1 MLGLNEIIEKEQTCA
16 IKEHVMR
23 DNQDQRDDYITAFIN
38 SENYCIHFHLY
49 ELREPME
56 WNEEGI
62 KAFG

>member
-38 SENYCIHFHLY
+38 SEN
-49 ELREPME
+49 
-56 WNEEGI
+56 
-62 KAFG
+62 